1 MSATINVVC
10 YKQKTLKNGE
20 HPLMIRVCKDGKKK
34 FKSLGLSVHPRYWDF
49 EKNIPKRNC
58 PNRELIQKITNEKI
72 NEYSTHILDLKA
84 SNKDFTASTVIKKQG
99 GSLAKTTVGEY
110 LESQIRQLEKEKR
123 LKYASTFKELKNSM
137 TEFNSTLDIYFS
149 DMDTVW
155 LKNYELWLKS
165 RGLNLNSI
173 GVRFR
178 TLRVL
183 YNRAMEENLVKQEAY
198 PFKTYKVAK
207 LQMETM
213 KRAITKGEIKKI
225 IKFKTENKFT
235 QLAIDIFYFSYLC
248 AGINFKDIAYL
259 TQSNIIE
266 SQLLYYRKKTKKLI
280 RVPIQ
285 DEAMKIIQKYNKDDR
300 GYLFPIFSSVHKT
313 EEQKANRL
321 NKALKVIN
329 RNLKKVGEKLKLPID
344 LTTYVARHS
353 YATVLKRAGVSTSII
368 SESLGHSS
376 EKITQIYLDSFENSQ
391 IDDAMK
397 NLL

>member
-1 MSATINVVC
+1 MNCTVNVLC
-10 YKQKTLKNGE
+10 FKSKTLANGE
-20 HPLMIRVCKDGKKK
+20 HPLMICVSKDRKRKYL
-34 FKSLGLSVHPRYWDF
+34 SLGVSVNPTYWDF
-49 EKNIPKRNC
+49 EKNKPKRNC
-58 PNRELIQKITNEKI
+58 PNRELIQKLINEKV
-72 NEYSTHILDLKA
+72 NEYSEQILDLKA
-84 SNKDFTASTVIKKQG
+84 SNKDFTVSNVINKQG
-99 GSLAKTTVGEY
+99 GNLAKTTIGDY
-110 LESQIRQLEKEKR
+110 LEGHIKRLEEEKR

-137 TEFNSTLDIYFS
+137 TAFNSTLNIYFS
-149 DMDTVW
+149 DIDAVW

-165 RGLNLNSI
+165 KGLNLNSI

-183 YNRAMEENLVKQEAY
+183 YNRAVEENLVKHDSY
-198 PFKTYKVAK
+198 PFKTYKVSK
-207 LQMETM
+207 LHLETA
-213 KRAITKGEIKKI
+213 KRAITKGDVKKI
-225 IKFKTENKFT
+225 INFSTENKFT
-235 QLAIDIFYFSYLC
+235 QLAIDVFYFSYLC

-266 SQLLYYRKKTKKLI
+266 SHLVYYRKKTKKLI

-285 DEAMKIIQKYNKDDR
+285 DEAMKIIQKYNKGGI
-300 GYLFPIFSSVHKT
+300 GYLFPIFSSTHKT

-353 YATVLKRAGVSTSII
+353 FATVLKRSGVSTSII

-391 IDDAMK
+391 IDEAMK

>member
-1 MSATINVVC
+1 MNETVNLVC

-34 FKSLGLSVHPRYWDF
+34 YKSLGVSVNPTYWDF
-49 EKNIPKRNC
+49 EKNKPKRNC
-58 PNRELIQKITNEKI
+58 PNRELIQKLINEKI
-72 NEYSTHILDLKA
+72 NEYSAHILDLKA
-84 SNKDFTASTVIKKQG
+84 SNKDYTASSIIKKQG
-99 GSLAKTTVGEY
+99 GNLAKTTVGDY
-110 LESQIRQLEKEKR
+110 LDSQIRQLEGEKR
-123 LKYASTFKELKNSM
+123 LKYASTFKELKSSM
-137 TEFNSTLDIYFS
+137 TKFNKTLDIYFS
-149 DMDTVW
+149 DIDAGW
-155 LKNYELWLKS
+155 LKEYELWLKS
-165 RGLNLNSI
+165 EGLNLNSI

-183 YNRAMEENLVKQEAY
+183 YNRAMEENLVKQESY

-207 LQMETM
+207 LNMETA
-213 KRAITKGEIKKI
+213 KRAITKSEVKKI
-225 IKFKTENKFT
+225 IKFNTDNRFT
-235 QLAIDIFYFSYLC
+235 QLAIDVFYFSYLC

-259 TQSNIIE
+259 TQSNIVE
-266 SQLLYYRKKTKKLI
+266 SQLVYYRKKTKKLI

-285 DEAMKIIQKYNKDDR
+285 DEAMKIIQKYSKGDK
-300 GYLFPIFSSVHKT
+300 GYLFPIFTSTHKT
-313 EEQKANRL
+313 EEQKSNRL

-353 YATVLKRAGVSTSII
+353 YATVLKRAGVATSII

-397 NLL
+397 HLL

>member
-1 MSATINVVC
+1 M
-10 YKQKTLKNGE
+10 
-20 HPLMIRVCKDGKKK
+20 
-34 FKSLGLSVHPRYWDF
+34 
-49 EKNIPKRNC
+49 
-58 PNRELIQKITNEKI
+58 IQKITNEKI

-99 GSLAKTTVGEY
+99 GGIVKTTVGEY

-183 YNRAMEENLVKQEAY
+183 YNRAMEENLVKQEEY

-235 QLAIDIFYFSYLC
+235 QLAIDIFLF
-248 AGINFKDIAYL
+248 
-259 TQSNIIE
+259 
-266 SQLLYYRKKTKKLI
+266 LLL
-280 RVPIQ
+280 
-285 DEAMKIIQKYNKDDR
+285 MR
-300 GYLFPIFSSVHKT
+300 GYQF
-313 EEQKANRL
+313 
-321 NKALKVIN
+321 
-329 RNLKKVGEKLKLPID
+329 
-344 LTTYVARHS
+344 
-353 YATVLKRAGVSTSII
+353 
-368 SESLGHSS
+368 
-376 EKITQIYLDSFENSQ
+376 
-391 IDDAMK
+391 
-397 NLL
+397 

>member
-1 MSATINVVC
+1 M
-10 YKQKTLKNGE
+10 
-20 HPLMIRVCKDGKKK
+20 P
-34 FKSLGLSVHPRYWDF
+34 P
-49 EKNIPKRNC
+49 
-58 PNRELIQKITNEKI
+58 
-72 NEYSTHILDLKA
+72 
-84 SNKDFTASTVIKKQG
+84 
-99 GSLAKTTVGEY
+99 
-110 LESQIRQLEKEKR
+110 
-123 LKYASTFKELKNSM
+123 FKELKNSM
-137 TEFNSTLDIYFS
+137 TAFNTTLNVYFS
-149 DMDTVW
+149 DIDTVW
-155 LKNYELWLKS
+155 LKNYEQWLKS
-165 RGLNLNSI
+165 KGLNLNSI

-183 YNRAMEENLVKQEAY
+183 YNRAMEENLVRQESY
-198 PFKTYKVAK
+198 PFKTYKVSK
-207 LQMETM
+207 LNMETA
-213 KRAITKGEIKKI
+213 KRAITKDEVKRI
-225 IKFKTENKFT
+225 INFTTDNRFT

-259 TQSNIIE
+259 TQSNIVE
-266 SQLLYYRKKTKKLI
+266 GQLVYYRKKTKKLI

-285 DEAMKIIQKYNKDDR
+285 DEAMKIIQKYSKSDK
-300 GYLFPIFSSVHKT
+300 GYLFPIFSATHKT